1 MTSSCPLGHLVTQ
14 AFLQMTFLLWILTEW
29 AVPGQAQ
36 KLLSSQDI
44 IISLRNEHDG
54 LSRIGILRGCQFR
67 WELWG
72 LHEITRFSRGER
84 LGPGKNCLSEVARR
98 WLNWINVNKKCGTL
112 LNVMLV
118 GGARGL
124 RTRPNRKPNQTNI
137 QPIRSGAHYSMVGGA
152 STAEGLQ
159 SKFIP
164 GTWIELPPHKRG
176 TFIIIDGS
184 EWDPLASITQWR
196 VIGRHNAEKFEGG
209 KNWALLLL
217 LWMIWYHW
225 IKKCASEVF
234 WNIFRSVS
242 VFIIVL
248 QKKSFTTFH
257 SRVS

>member
-1 MTSSCPLGHLVTQ
+1 MLSWRPHAHWVIWWLKRFFKWHSFYEFWRNGHWT
-14 AFLQMTFLLWILTEW
+14 AT
-29 AVPGQAQ
+29 GQAQ
-36 KLLSSQDI
+36 KLLSFQDI
-44 IISLRNEHDG
+44 TISLRNEHDG

-98 WLNWINVNKKCGTL
+98 WLNWINVNKKCSTL

-124 RTRPNRKPNQTNI
+124 RTRPNRKPNQTKS
-137 QPIRSGAHYSMVGGA
+137 QPIRSGTHYSMVGGA

-184 EWDPLASITQWR
+184 EWDSLAHITQWR
-196 VIGRHNAEKFEGG
+196 AIGPHNAEKYERE
-209 KNWALLLL
+209 KNEHFSCFCELLVTLNPKRG
-217 LWMIWYHW
+217 LWSILKH
-225 IKKCASEVF
+225 F
-234 WNIFRSVS
+234 
-242 VFIIVL
+242 
-248 QKKSFTTFH
+248 
-257 SRVS
+257 